1 MKTNLQNSD
10 SLWRPLKRDKPK
22 GKEEEMQTDLV
33 EVGQTVWILA
43 QALILSSQPISCCN
57 LPELLQ
63 VHHVEGAVEPMAH
76 ETCCTIGL

>member
-1 MKTNLQNSD
+1 
-10 SLWRPLKRDKPK
+10 
-22 GKEEEMQTDLV
+22 MQTDLV

-63 VHHVEGAVEPMAH
+63 VHHVEGAVKHAGDEECMFS
-76 ETCCTIGL
+76 L